1 MKGIQQFAANV
12 LNYIEQW
19 KPKGWTSLETQCI
32 QWCNIWKH
40 KSVNVNWQRT
50 SFYNTLWS

>member
-1 MKGIQQFAANV
+1 VHIHAYVYCVMKGIQQFAANV

-40 KSVNVNWQRT
+40 KSV
-50 SFYNTLWS
+50 